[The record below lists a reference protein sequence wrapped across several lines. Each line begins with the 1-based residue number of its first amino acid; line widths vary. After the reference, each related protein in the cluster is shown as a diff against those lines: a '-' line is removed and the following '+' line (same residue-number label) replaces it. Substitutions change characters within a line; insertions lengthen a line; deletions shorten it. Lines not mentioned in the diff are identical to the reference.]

1 MPFFYAVSKLDRDLV
16 DPFLSKG
23 CNKDIDNACETA
35 MTVKIGISACV
46 LGEKVRY
53 DGGHKA
59 SAFCMQQ
66 LAPLVQY
73 VPVCPEM
80 AIGMSAPR
88 PAIRLQQ
95 DAALNVH
102 LVQSN
107 DASIDHTAA
116 MLAFTEKK
124 LPQLSELSG
133 YIVCAKSPSCGME
146 RVRLF
151 DHKGQQLGK
160 LGIGIYTHQLMQ
172 KYPWLPVEE
181 DGRLFDD
188 ALRENFICRVFSC
201 HDYQQTMRDGFSV
214 GKLVAFHSRYKFLVM
229 AHSPVAYRELGRLVA
244 QAKLFE
250 PAKLQQRYLLELM
263 QALKNIASRKQHANV
278 LQHLQGFLKHGLSA
292 AAKQELSDVIH
303 RYRQGFVPLLAP
315 ITLLQHHLRLYP
327 NNYISNQ
334 RYFEPYPESLG
345 LRG

>member
-1 MPFFYAVSKLDRDLV
+1 
-16 DPFLSKG
+16 
-23 CNKDIDNACETA
+23 

-46 LGEKVRY
+46 LGDKVRY

-88 PAIRLQQ
+88 PAIRLQL
-95 DAALNVH
+95 DAEHQVH

-107 DASIDHTAA
+107 NSAIDHTAA
-116 MLAFTEKK
+116 MLAFTEQK
-124 LPQLSELSG
+124 LPQLAQLSG

-151 DHKGQQLGK
+151 DAKGQPLGK
-160 LGIGIYTHQLMQ
+160 LGVGLYTHQLMQ

-181 DGRLFDD
+181 DGRLFDP
-188 ALRENFICRVFSC
+188 ALKENFICRVFSC
-201 HDYQQTMRDGFSV
+201 YDYQQTMQDGFSV

-229 AHSPVAYRELGRLVA
+229 AHSPTAYRELGRLVA
-244 QAKLFE
+244 NAKLFAADE
-250 PAKLQQRYLLELM
+250 LQQRYLLELM

-292 AAKQELSDVIH
+292 EAKQELADLIQ

-315 ITLLQHHLRLYP
+315 LTLLQHHLKQQP
-327 NNYISNQ
+327 NAYVSAQ
-334 RYFEPYPESLG
+334 RYFAPYPESLG
-345 LRG
+345 LRA

>member
-1 MPFFYAVSKLDRDLV
+1 
-16 DPFLSKG
+16 
-23 CNKDIDNACETA
+23 

-46 LGEKVRY
+46 LGDKVRY

-88 PAIRLQQ
+88 PAIRLQL
-95 DAALNVH
+95 DAEHQVH

-107 DASIDHTAA
+107 NSAVDHTAA
-116 MLAFTEKK
+116 MLAFTEQK
-124 LPQLSELSG
+124 LPQLAQLSG

-151 DHKGQQLGK
+151 DAKGQPLGK
-160 LGIGIYTHQLMQ
+160 LGVGLYTHQLMQ

-181 DGRLFDD
+181 DGRLFDP
-188 ALRENFICRVFSC
+188 ALKENFICRVFSC
-201 HDYQQTMRDGFSV
+201 YDYQQTMQDGFSV

-229 AHSPVAYRELGRLVA
+229 AHSPTAYRELGRLVA
-244 QAKLFE
+244 NAKLFAADE
-250 PAKLQQRYLLELM
+250 LQQRYLLELM

-292 AAKQELSDVIH
+292 EAKQELADLIQ

-315 ITLLQHHLRLYP
+315 LTLLQHHLKQQP
-327 NNYISNQ
+327 NAYVSAQ
-334 RYFEPYPESLG
+334 RYFVPYPESLG
-345 LRG
+345 LRA

>member
-1 MPFFYAVSKLDRDLV
+1 
-16 DPFLSKG
+16 
-23 CNKDIDNACETA
+23 

-46 LGEKVRY
+46 LGDKVRY

-59 SAFCMQQ
+59 SSFCMQQ

-88 PAIRLQQ
+88 PAIRLQL
-95 DAALNVH
+95 DAEHQVH

-107 DASIDHTAA
+107 NSAIDHTAA
-116 MLAFTEKK
+116 MLAFTEQK
-124 LPQLSELSG
+124 LPQLAQLSG

-151 DHKGQQLGK
+151 DAKGQQLGK
-160 LGIGIYTHQLMQ
+160 LGVGLYTHQLMQ

-181 DGRLFDD
+181 DGRLFDP

-201 HDYQQTMRDGFSV
+201 YDYQQAMQDGFSV

-229 AHSPVAYRELGRLVA
+229 AHSPTAYRELGRLVA
-244 QAKLFE
+244 NAKLFAADE
-250 PAKLQQRYLLELM
+250 LQQRYLLELM

-278 LQHLQGFLKHGLSA
+278 LQHLQGFLKHGLSTE
-292 AAKQELSDVIH
+292 AKQELADLIQ

-315 ITLLQHHLRLYP
+315 LTLLQHHLKQQP
-327 NNYISNQ
+327 NAYVSAQ
-334 RYFEPYPESLG
+334 RYFAPYPESLG
-345 LRG
+345 LRA

>member
-1 MPFFYAVSKLDRDLV
+1 
-16 DPFLSKG
+16 
-23 CNKDIDNACETA
+23 

-46 LGEKVRY
+46 LGDKVRY

-88 PAIRLQQ
+88 PAIRLQL
-95 DAALNVH
+95 DAEHQVH

-107 DASIDHTAA
+107 NSAIDHTAA
-116 MLAFTEKK
+116 MLAFTEQK
-124 LPQLSELSG
+124 LPQLAQLSG

-151 DHKGQQLGK
+151 DAKGQQLGK
-160 LGIGIYTHQLMQ
+160 LGVGLYTHQLMQ

-181 DGRLFDD
+181 DGRLFDP
-188 ALRENFICRVFSC
+188 ALKENFICRVFSC
-201 HDYQQTMRDGFSV
+201 YDYQQTMQDGFSV

-229 AHSPVAYRELGRLVA
+229 AHSPTAYREMGRLVA
-244 QAKLFE
+244 NAKLFAADE
-250 PAKLQQRYLLELM
+250 LQQRYLLALM

-292 AAKQELSDVIH
+292 EAKQELADLIQ

-315 ITLLQHHLRLYP
+315 LTLLQHHLKQQP
-327 NNYISNQ
+327 NAYVSAQ
-334 RYFEPYPESLG
+334 RYFAPYPESLG
-345 LRG
+345 LRA

>member
-1 MPFFYAVSKLDRDLV
+1 
-16 DPFLSKG
+16 
-23 CNKDIDNACETA
+23 
-35 MTVKIGISACV
+35 MTIKIGISACV
-46 LGEKVRY
+46 LGDKVRY

-59 SAFCMQQ
+59 SIFCVQQ

-88 PAIRLQQ
+88 PAIRLQL
-95 DAALNVH
+95 DDEHTVR

-107 DASIDHTAA
+107 NTTIDHTSA
-116 MLAFTEKK
+116 MLAFTERK

-133 YIVCAKSPSCGME
+133 YVVCAKSPSCGME

-151 DHKGQQLGK
+151 DKKGQQLGK
-160 LGIGIYTHQLMQ
+160 LGVGLYTHQLMQ

-181 DGRLFDD
+181 DGRLFD
-188 ALRENFICRVFSC
+188 AVLKENFISRVFSC
-201 HDYQQTMRDGFSV
+201 YDYQQSMQDGFTV

-229 AHSPVAYRELGRLVA
+229 AHSPMAYRTLGRLVA
-244 QAKLFE
+244 QAKLFSAAE
-250 PAKLQQRYLLELM
+250 LQQRYLLELM

-292 AAKQELSDVIH
+292 EAKQELADLIH
-303 RYRQGFVPLLAP
+303 RYRQGFVPLMAP
-315 ITLLQHHLRLYP
+315 LTLLQHHLKQQP
-327 NNYISNQ
+327 NSYVSAQ
-334 RYFEPYPESLG
+334 RYFSPYPEELG
-345 LRG
+345 LRA